1 MLSFSSYLRAKKPE
15 KHDFFLPV
23 ATSWVSG
30 AACSGFSVAF
40 TAVLTVVL
48 VAVFVSL
55 VLLDLLDDF
64 DFLVAIYSSF
74 NNIYIIITR
83 FLYDIIKKLI
93 IYLGKNMG
101 VIVNK
106 ENNLDNELSR
116 RIDADLRA
124 RAMETVD
131 IDGGEGD
138 SVETDFTDDSEYMRD
153 LKKTSKFGW
162 MWVVLIVLAILSL
175 ISIMFF

>member
-1 MLSFSSYLRAKKPE
+1 
-15 KHDFFLPV
+15 
-23 ATSWVSG
+23 
-30 AACSGFSVAF
+30 
-40 TAVLTVVL
+40 
-48 VAVFVSL
+48 
-55 VLLDLLDDF
+55 
-64 DFLVAIYSSF
+64 
-74 NNIYIIITR
+74 
-83 FLYDIIKKLI
+83 
-93 IYLGKNMG
+93 MG

-131 IDGGEGD
+131 IDGGECD
-138 SVETDFTDDSEYMRD
+138 SVVTYFTDDSEYMKD

-162 MWVVLIVLAILSL
+162 MWIVLIVLAILSL